1 MSHQDPDD
9 FAGYESSEDYPDG
22 YRAPIEGISARPRT
36 SKAAEV
42 GARVGHGLGK
52 GVKAA
57 AHGTG
62 AASKATARLARKA
75 THADG
80 AGETGLSRLIEVH
93 LLHNGGDAV
102 VAVALAGSLFF
113 SVPTGEAK
121 GQVAL
126 FLLMTLLP
134 FSLIAPFIGPFLD
147 RFRHGRRWAIGSM
160 FAVRAFLCWVLA
172 SSIQEESWWQFP
184 AALAIL
190 VASKAYN
197 IARSAATPR
206 LLPRGMNLVKANGRM
221 SLAGVVGATVLA
233 PIGVGAATFGA
244 EWALRFAFLIFATG
258 TVLAI
263 LLPKEVD
270 SVKGEKSVPISGFTA
285 SGGGWSVPPDVVT
298 ALRANGGLRMISGFL
313 TIFLAF
319 LLRTDPPPGWG
330 DNFTLLIGVVV
341 AAVGVGSALGTLIG
355 SLLKAVPP
363 LVLVRISL
371 IVDVAVAVVTA
382 INFGMITLVI
392 LSLTVGLCQQVGKLA
407 LDATI
412 QEQVPEHRR
421 TSVFGRSET
430 LIQLSWVLGG
440 GLGVALPT
448 DATIGM
454 GTVAGLLVLWL
465 VFVLWSPKRRASARG
480 TKRAKAPRAAAVE
493 PAPRA
498 PAPERHVAE
507 GHVAEGRVAEETA
520 EGPLPEE
527 ASTAGRTTA
536 RQRPESTGGGYERE
550 VRPRRN
556 GPTQGG
562 RAAGVGHSRLEENL
576 AWEVQRPY
584 LESEG
589 EELLGPRAEDTQPYR
604 HDPTRPVRRREP
616 SGWEASEWEAAEWEG
631 QGQEPEDGR

>member
-1 MSHQDPDD
+1 MSHQDPDH
-9 FAGYESSEDYPDG
+9 FAGDETSPAG

-80 AGETGLSRLIEVH
+80 AGDTGLSRLIEVH

-258 TVLAI
+258 TILAI

-363 LVLVRISL
+363 LVLVRVSL

-465 VFVLWSPKRRASARG
+465 VFVLWSPKRRASAR
-480 TKRAKAPRAAAVE
+480 TKRARAPRAAPVE

-498 PAPERHVAE
+498 PAPEGRVAA
-507 GHVAEGRVAEETA
+507 GHVAEETTEGPVPEETA
-520 EGPLPEE
+520 AAEG
-527 ASTAGRTTA
+527 TTA
-536 RQRPESTGGGYERE
+536 RQRPEPTGSGGYERE

-556 GPTQGG
+556 GPQHGG
-562 RAAGVGHSRLEENL
+562 SAGGVGHSRLEENL

-589 EELLGPRAEDTQPYR
+589 EEFLSPRAEDTQPYR
-604 HDPTRPVRRREP
+604 HDPTRPVRRRE
-616 SGWEASEWEAAEWEG
+616 ASEWAAAEWEAAEWEA